1 MSSEKAVGLNL
12 SGLLNIH
19 KPAGMTSRQVVN
31 QIQKLVKPAKTGHAG
46 TLDPLAT
53 GVLVVC
59 IGSATRLI
67 RFVQEQP
74 KEYIGEFVLGKR
86 SDTDDISGNVTDTPN
101 LPSLTREQ
109 LAACL
114 PALTGKIEQVPPQ
127 FSAVHIGG
135 QRAYARAR
143 RGETFEIQ
151 PRTVEVYELELID
164 FEFPRFQLRIVCG
177 SGTYVRSLGRD
188 LGEQLGVGAIMTSL
202 VRTRIGNFHLASAI
216 HLDEEF
222 SLESITGQLQVP
234 ASAVKHLPQYECN
247 ERELLHLSQGR
258 KLECHPDRFPAHHEQ
273 TEIAVMTPEGTLVA
287 IAEWNR
293 SINQLSPRQVFC
305 QQAH

>member
-1 MSSEKAVGLNL
+1 MSSENAVGLKL

-19 KPAGMTSRQVVN
+19 KREGMTSRQVVDR
-31 QIQKLVKPAKTGHAG
+31 IQKLVKPAKAGHAG

-74 KEYIGEFVLGKR
+74 KEYIGEFILGKR
-86 SDTDDISGNVTDTPN
+86 SDTDDISGNVTATPDC
-101 LPSLTREQ
+101 PRLTREQ
-109 LAACL
+109 LEICL
-114 PALTGKIEQVPPQ
+114 PELTGMIAQVPPQ
-127 FSAVHIGG
+127 FSAVHIDG
-135 QRAYARAR
+135 QRAYDRAR

-151 PRTVEVYELELID
+151 PRTVEVHELELLD

-202 VRTRIGNFHLASAI
+202 VRTRIGTFHLSSAI
-216 HLDEEF
+216 NLDQEC
-222 SLESITGQLQVP
+222 SLESITTQLHNP
-234 ASAVKHLPQYECN
+234 ASAVAHLTQYECN

-258 KLECHPDRFPAHHEQ
+258 KLECHPDQIPADSQ
-273 TEIAVMTPEGTLVA
+273 LSEIAVITPKGELAA

-293 SINQLSPRQVFC
+293 SLNQLSPRQVFF
-305 QQAH
+305 QPAS